1 MKRLHTLA
9 CASKYRSPR
18 RRGMVL
24 ILVLIVVSLL
34 TLAAMTFAELM
45 LVERE
50 SAELAGKRIQ
60 ARLLAESGVEATRLF
75 MMQEENL
82 IIESGGWYNN
92 ETFFRGMQLL
102 DDPYDARYRG
112 RFTVVAPN
120 IEDGQIN
127 GIRFGLED
135 ESTKLNLNA
144 LVLLDE
150 AAAAVGDLGG
160 AGGEESTDT
169 AQQLLMSLPGMTE
182 YIADAILDWID
193 EDDEPRE
200 FGGEAE
206 YYSALEPAYAPK
218 NGPLDTIEELLLVRD
233 VTPWLLFGADANRN
247 GYVDGAEPE
256 PQMIGDVDNS
266 DGSMTC
272 GWAAY
277 LTLNSKESNLN
288 PEGEQKIDLNQEDLE
303 ELYNA
308 LTEVFDEQWATFI
321 IGYRQNGAYN
331 GTKPAQAAPSGKPKL
346 DGQGSNKLTTILD
359 LIGTNVEVEFEGQ
372 QGRNAQ
378 QDSVVIETPFP
389 DDPISMADY
398 LPKLM
403 DNVAVNAEETI
414 PGRININQASRT
426 VLLGIPGMTSDV
438 ADQIIGSRVPD
449 LIEAD
454 PNQLYETWLLTDGIV
469 TLEEMKQMMPYVC
482 GAGSIYRAQ
491 IIGYFDA
498 GGPSARIE
506 VVLDA
511 TNQPPSVVFWR
522 DMTNLGRGYPL
533 ETLGIEA
540 GTEW

>member
-1 MKRLHTLA
+1 MTNLSSFIFKSYSRP
-9 CASKYRSPR
+9 RR

-45 LVERE
+45 LAERE
-50 SAELAGKRIQ
+50 SAELAGKRVQ
-60 ARLLAESGVEATRLF
+60 ARLLAESGIDATRLF
-75 MMQEENL
+75 LMQEEEQ

-92 ETFFRGMQLL
+92 ESFFRGMQLL
-102 DDPYDARYRG
+102 EDPDDARHRG
-112 RFTVVAPN
+112 RFTVAAPN

-135 ESTKLNLNA
+135 ESSKLNLN
-144 LVLLDE
+144 VLPLME
-150 AAAAVGDLGG
+150 AAAAAGTSAGG
-160 AGGEESTDT
+160 AAEESTST
-169 AQQLLMSLPGMTE
+169 PQELLMSLPGMTE
-182 YIADAILDWID
+182 SMADAILDWID

-200 FGGEAE
+200 FGAEAD
-206 YYSALEPAYAPK
+206 YYSALDPAYAPK

-277 LTLNSKESNLN
+277 LTLNSKESNLD
-288 PEGEQKIDLNQEDLE
+288 PEGKQKIDLNQENLE
-303 ELYNA
+303 ELYTA
-308 LTEVFDEQWATFI
+308 LVDVFDEEWAMVI
-321 IGYRQNGAYN
+321 IGYRQGGAHN
-331 GTKPAQAAPSGKPKL
+331 ITAFEPLPEEKL
-346 DGQGSNKLTTILD
+346 KFDVQNLTDFTTILD
-359 LIGTNVEVEFEGQ
+359 LIGTNVYVEFE
-372 QGRNAQ
+372 NKT
-378 QDSVVIETPFP
+378 DKVPTKTPFAN
-389 DDPISMADY
+389 DPASIADY

-403 DNVAVNAEETI
+403 DNLSVNAEATI

-426 VLLGIPGMTSDV
+426 VLLGIPGMTSSMV
-438 ADQIIGSRVPD
+438 DQIIGSRVLDPG
-449 LIEAD
+449 EAD
-454 PNQLYETWLLTDGIV
+454 PSQLYETWILSEGIV
-469 TLEEMKQMMPYVC
+469 TLEEMKLMMPYVC
-482 GAGSIYRAQ
+482 GGGSIYKAQ
-491 IIGYFDA
+491 IIGYFDG

-506 VVLDA
+506 VVLDS
-511 TNQPPSVVFWR
+511 TNRPPSVVFWR

>member
-1 MKRLHTLA
+1 
-9 CASKYRSPR
+9 
-18 RRGMVL
+18 MVL
-24 ILVLIVVSLL
+24 ILVLVVVSLL

-45 LVERE
+45 LAERE
-50 SAELAGKRIQ
+50 SAELAGKRVQ
-60 ARLLAESGVEATRLF
+60 ARLLAESGIEATRLF
-75 MMQEENL
+75 MMQEEDL

-92 ETFFRGMQLL
+92 ETSFRGMQLL

-112 RFTVVAPN
+112 RFTIVAPN
-120 IEDGQIN
+120 VEDGQIN

-144 LVLLDE
+144 LLLMD
-150 AAAAVGDLGG
+150 ASATVGTPGSTAD
-160 AGGEESTDT
+160 EESTDT

-182 YIADAILDWID
+182 YMADAILDWID

-200 FGGEAE
+200 FGAEAD

-247 GYVDGAEPE
+247 GYVDGAEPD

-266 DGSMTC
+266 DGSMTS

-288 PEGEQKIDLNQEDLE
+288 PEGEKKIDLNQDNLK
-303 ELYNA
+303 ELYDA
-308 LTEVFDEQWATFI
+308 LTKVFDEKWATFI
-321 IGYRQNGAYN
+321 IGYRQNGP
-331 GTKPAQAAPSGKPKL
+331 TDKQPAPSAPTGKPKL
-346 DGQGSNKLTTILD
+346 DGKGENTFTTILD
-359 LIGTNVEVEFEGQ
+359 LIGPNVQVEFED
-372 QGRNAQ
+372 
-378 QDSVVIETPFP
+378 QDKPVSIETPFP
-389 DDPISMADY
+389 NDPISMASY

-426 VLLGIPGMTSDV
+426 VLLGIPGMTSNV

-449 LIEAD
+449 PVGAD
-454 PNQLYETWLLTDGIV
+454 PDQLYETWILSSGIV

-482 GAGSIYRAQ
+482 GGGSILRAQ
-491 IIGYFDA
+491 IIGYFDD

-506 VVLDA
+506 VILDA
-511 TNQPPSVVFWR
+511 TNHPPSVVFWR

-533 ETLGIEA
+533 EVLGIEA

>member
-1 MKRLHTLA
+1 MTRL
-9 CASKYRSPR
+9 SSFIPKSNSRPR
-18 RRGMVL
+18 RHGMVL

-50 SAELAGKRIQ
+50 SAELAGKRVQ

-75 MMQEENL
+75 LMQEEDL

-92 ETFFRGMQLL
+92 EAFFRGMQLL
-102 DDPYDARYRG
+102 DDPHDARYRG
-112 RFTVVAPN
+112 RFTVAAPN

-144 LVLLDE
+144 LVLMGASE
-150 AAAAVGDLGG
+150 AAAGSGTAGD
-160 AGGEESTDT
+160 EESTDT
-169 AQQLLMSLPGMTE
+169 AQQLLMCLPGMTE

-193 EDDEPRE
+193 EDEETRE
-200 FGGEAE
+200 FGAEAD
-206 YYSALEPAYAPK
+206 YYSAREPGYAPK

-256 PQMIGDVDNS
+256 PQMIGDVDNT

-288 PEGEQKIDLNQEDLE
+288 PEGEKKIDLNQDSLE

-308 LTEVFDEQWATFI
+308 LTDVFDDEWAAVI
-321 IGYRQNGAYN
+321 IGYRQNGAYS

-346 DGQGSNKLTTILD
+346 DGEGSNKFTTILD
-359 LIGTNVEVEFEGQ
+359 LIGPNVEVEFEGQ
-372 QGRNAQ
+372 Q
-378 QDSVVIETPFP
+378 DKVVLETPFS
-389 DDPISMADY
+389 DDPISMASY
-398 LPKLM
+398 LPQLM
-403 DNVAVNAEETI
+403 DNVAVNAAETI

-426 VLLGIPGMTSDV
+426 VLLGIPGMTVNV

-449 LIEAD
+449 LVEAD
-454 PNQLYETWLLTDGIV
+454 ASQLHETWILSDGIV

-491 IIGYFDA
+491 IIGYFDG

-511 TNQPPSVVFWR
+511 TNQPPSVLFWR

-540 GTEW
+540 GTDW

>member
-1 MKRLHTLA
+1 MTHRLSFI
-9 CASKYRSPR
+9 SKSNCRSPR

-34 TLAAMTFAELM
+34 TLASMTFAELM
-45 LVERE
+45 LAERE
-50 SAELAGKRIQ
+50 AAELAGKRVQ
-60 ARLLAESGVEATRLF
+60 ARLLAESGIEATRLF
-75 MMQEENL
+75 MMQEEEL
-82 IIESGGWYNN
+82 IVESGGWYNN

-102 DDPYDARYRG
+102 DDPFDARYRG

-120 IEDGQIN
+120 IEDGQIT

-144 LVLLDE
+144 LPLMDAT
-150 AAAAVGDLGG
+150 AAEGDLGT
-160 AGGEESTDT
+160 AGDEESTDT
-169 AQQLLMSLPGMTE
+169 AQQLLMTLPGMTE
-182 YIADAILDWID
+182 YTADSILDWID

-200 FGGEAE
+200 FGAEAD
-206 YYSALEPAYAPK
+206 YYSALEPAYSPK
-218 NGPLDTIEELLLVRD
+218 NGPLETIEELLLVRD

-247 GYVDGAEPE
+247 GYVDGSEPE

-288 PEGEQKIDLNQEDLE
+288 PEGEKKIDLNQDSLE
-303 ELYNA
+303 ELYTA
-308 LTEVFDEQWATFI
+308 LTGVFDEEWATFI
-321 IGYRQNGAYN
+321 IGYRQSGAYD
-331 GTKPAQAAPSGKPKL
+331 GTKPAGPTPSGKPKL
-346 DGQGSNKLTTILD
+346 DGKGENKFTTILD
-359 LIGTNVEVEFEGQ
+359 LIGPNVEVEFE
-372 QGRNAQ
+372 NQ
-378 QDSVVIETPFP
+378 QDKVVIETPFP
-389 DDPISMADY
+389 DEPMSMSSY
-398 LPKLM
+398 LSQLM
-403 DNVAVNAEETI
+403 DNVAVNAAEII

-449 LIEAD
+449 PIEAD

-469 TLEEMKQMMPYVC
+469 TLDEMKEMMPYVC
-482 GAGSIYRAQ
+482 SAGSIYRAQ

-498 GGPSARIE
+498 GGPAARIE

>member
-1 MKRLHTLA
+1 MKRLPRLV
-9 CASKYRSPR
+9 SKSNRRSPR

-34 TLAAMTFAELM
+34 TLAAMTFSELM
-45 LVERE
+45 LAERE
-50 SAELAGKRIQ
+50 AAELAGKRVQ

-75 MMQEENL
+75 LTQEEDL
-82 IIESGGWYNN
+82 VIESGGWYDN
-92 ETFFRGMQLL
+92 EEFFRGMQLL

-120 IEDGQIN
+120 IEDGQVN

-144 LVLLDE
+144 LPLIGAAS
-150 AAAAVGDLGG
+150 AAAAGSGVS
-160 AGGEESTDT
+160 AGGESTESTDP

-182 YIADAILDWID
+182 SIADAILDWID

-200 FGGEAE
+200 FGAEAD
-206 YYSALEPAYAPK
+206 YYSALDPAYAPR

-288 PEGEQKIDLNQEDLE
+288 PEGEKKIDLNQENLE

-308 LTEVFDEQWATFI
+308 LVEAFDEKWATFI
-321 IGYRQNGAYN
+321 IGYRQNG
-331 GTKPAQAAPSGKPKL
+331 GTESDVNAVDAASAKPKL
-346 DGQGSNKLTTILD
+346 DEAGSNTLTTILD
-359 LIGTNVEVEFEGQ
+359 LIGQ
-372 QGRNAQ
+372 NAQ
-378 QDSVVIETPFP
+378 VTLQDGQKELMRTPFP
-389 DDPISMADY
+389 NEPMAMADY

-403 DNVAVNAEETI
+403 DNVAVNAAETI
-414 PGRININQASRT
+414 PGRVNINQASRT
-426 VLLGIPGMTSDV
+426 VLLGIPGMTTDV

-454 PNQLYETWLLTDGIV
+454 PYKRYETWILSDGIV
-469 TLEEMKQMMPYVC
+469 TLDEMKQMMPYVC
-482 GAGSIYRAQ
+482 ARGSIFSAQ
-491 IIGYFDA
+491 IIGYFDG

-506 VVLDA
+506 IVLDA
-511 TNQPPSVVFWR
+511 TKKPPSVVFWR

-533 ETLGIEA
+533 EVLGIEA

>member
-1 MKRLHTLA
+1 MNHRITPV
-9 CASKYRSPR
+9 SKPSRPSR
-18 RRGMVL
+18 RAGMVL
-24 ILVLIVVSLL
+24 ILVLVVVSLL

-45 LVERE
+45 LAERE
-50 SAELAGKRIQ
+50 AAELAGKRVQ
-60 ARLLAESGVEATRLF
+60 ARLLAESGIEATRLF
-75 MMQEENL
+75 LTQEEDL

-92 ETFFRGMQLL
+92 ESFFRSMKLL
-102 DDPYDARYRG
+102 DDPTDARYRG

-120 IEDGQIN
+120 IEDGVIN

-135 ESTKLNLNA
+135 ESIKLNLNA
-144 LVLLDE
+144 LVEMDG
-150 AAAAVGDLGG
+150 ASATVDSLG
-160 AGGEESTDT
+160 ASSGEESTST
-169 AQQLLMSLPGMTE
+169 AQQLLMTLPGMTE
-182 YIADAILDWID
+182 DVADAILDWID
-193 EDDEPRE
+193 EDDEVRE
-200 FGGEAE
+200 FGAEAE
-206 YYSALEPAYAPK
+206 HYSALEPAYEPK
-218 NGPLDTIEELLLVRD
+218 NGPLDTIEELLLVRG

-288 PEGEQKIDLNQEDLE
+288 PDGEKKIDLNQDNLE

-308 LTEVFDEQWATFI
+308 LTEVFEESWANFI
-321 IGYRQNGAYN
+321 IGYRQNGAYS
-331 GTKPAQAAPSGKPKL
+331 GTRPAQATPAGKPKL
-346 DGQGSNKLTTILD
+346 DGQGSNKFTTILD
-359 LIGTNVEVEFEGQ
+359 LIGPNVEIEMEGGEGQ
-372 QGRNAQ
+372 QNK
-378 QDSVVIETPFP
+378 VVIETPFP
-389 DDPISMADY
+389 DEPLSMSTY

-403 DNVAVNAEETI
+403 DAVAVNAEETI

-449 LIEAD
+449 QIEAD
-454 PNQLYETWLLTDGIV
+454 TSQLYETWILAEGIV
-469 TLEEMKQMMPYVC
+469 TLDEMKAMMPYVC
-482 GAGSIYRAQ
+482 AGGSVFRAQ
-491 IIGYFDA
+491 VIGYFDG
-498 GGPSARIE
+498 GGPSARLE

-522 DMTNLGRGYPL
+522 DMSNLGRGYQL
-533 ETLGIEA
+533 EVLGIEA